1 MQEIILRIRDL
12 LRYVA
17 AAAAVAVYVAIGF
30 SVDGS
35 PGALK
40 LAACI
45 VIWAI
50 LGFPR
55 RRSQVDGFS
64 HGLRLPPPNA
74 E

>member
-1 MQEIILRIRDL
+1 LRIQNF

-17 AAAAVAVYVAIGF
+17 AAVAVFIVIGF

-35 PGALK
+35 AGALK

-45 VIWAI
+45 ALWGV
-50 LGFPR
+50 LGFPS

-64 HGLRLPPPNA
+64 HGLRLPPPDA